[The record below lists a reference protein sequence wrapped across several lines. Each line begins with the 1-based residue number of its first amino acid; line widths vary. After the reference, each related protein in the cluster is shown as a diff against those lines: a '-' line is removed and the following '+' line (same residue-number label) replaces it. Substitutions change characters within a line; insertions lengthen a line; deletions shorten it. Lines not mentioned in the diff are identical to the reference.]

1 MTRNHEM
8 VSSAAPIPVRVLLR
22 NDVNIVGD
30 QAPQRAPVVGDVRPV
45 HVSDDVDD
53 TEGEEEGVRLFRSVS
68 DEGVQ
73 PVLHLADEVPF
84 DGVDVSA
91 GPAVDDRRL
100 AFLVCPD
107 LEPLL
112 HLYVAPELF

>member
-1 MTRNHEM
+1 MINST
-8 VSSAAPIPVRVLLR
+8 APIPVRILPR
-22 NDVNIVGD
+22 NDVDIVGN

-53 TEGEEEGVRLFRSVS
+53 TEGEEEGVGLFRTVR
-68 DEGVQ
+68 DEGIL

-84 DGVDVSA
+84 DGVDVGA
-91 GPAVDDRRL
+91 RPAVDDRRL

-112 HLYVAPELF
+112 HLYVAPE